1 MVSARHM
8 YCLPGRCE
16 IIMPACRVYQDCM
29 DMELHRLRTF
39 VAVAEIGSLS
49 GASDVLRI
57 AQPALSRQIRLL
69 EEEVG
74 QQLFTRSHAG
84 MRLTPAGGELLGR
97 VSGLLRQL
105 EQSLDEVR
113 SFAQDPAGEV
123 TIAMVP
129 TVCAVVAEALVRR
142 VAREL
147 PQVRLR
153 LIEGYTSHILDWLHQ
168 REVDMAVIYGPAID
182 LHLRAR
188 TLATD
193 ELVLIAAAGQGP
205 APGPVA
211 VADLAEKP
219 LILPG
224 SQHGLRLVIEKA
236 AEERSGIRLTIAVEA
251 GAFATSLELVAAG
264 LGWTVLPGSTAARFA
279 ADGRFEIRPF
289 APRLSRQV
297 VLAEPPGKPATRA
310 IERVTAIL
318 SEETERMLR

>member
-1 MVSARHM
+1 
-8 YCLPGRCE
+8 
-16 IIMPACRVYQDCM
+16 
-29 DMELHRLRTF
+29 MELHRLKTF
-39 VAVAEIGSLS
+39 VTVAEIGSLS

-74 QQLFTRSHAG
+74 QKLFIRSHAG
-84 MRLTPAGGELLGR
+84 MRLTPAGGELLAR

-105 EQSLDEVR
+105 AQSLDEVR

-188 TLATD
+188 NVAAD

-205 APGPVA
+205 APDPVA
-211 VADLAEKP
+211 MTDLVGKP

-224 SQHGLRLVIEKA
+224 SQHGLRLVIDKA
-236 AEERSGIRLTIAVEA
+236 AERAGVRLTTAVEA
-251 GAFATSLELVAAG
+251 SAFATSLQLVAAG
-264 LGWTVLPGSTAARFA
+264 LGWTVQPRSIVAHFA

-297 VLAEPPGKPATRA
+297 VLAEPPGQPATRA